1 MFCVLVEQ
9 LILVQLVQV
18 SNVITSSDVLEDWV
32 SVLIQVGV

>member
-9 LILVQLVQV
+9 LILVQVVQV